1 MKLNIFQKTVE
12 ETKISGNLDPAEGGF
27 DALIQV
33 IDCKEIGWREQARRI
48 IVFATDDT
56 FHSAGDGK
64 LAGIFAPNDGKCHL
78 TDNSY
83 THAVLQDYPSISQ
96 INQKAKEK
104 KISIIFAVT
113 QDHIEVYKKLSE
125 RIESSVSEVLNDD
138 SSNIAKLVMEK
149 YNVNNNIYLMV
160 NNVVLFIHVI
170 FFVGHVI
177 IYRDK
182 GYINR

>member
-1 MKLNIFQKTVE
+1 M
-12 ETKISGNLDPAEGGF
+12 DPAEGGF

-33 IDCKEIGWREQARRI
+33 IDCIEIGWREQARRI

-83 THAVLQDYPSISQ
+83 THAALQDYPSISQ

-138 SSNIAKLVMEK
+138 SSNIAKLVMKK
-149 YNVNNNIYLMV
+149 YNVNNICLMV
-160 NNVVLFIHVI
+160 NNVVLFMHVI
-170 FFVGHVI
+170 FL
-177 IYRDK
+177 
-182 GYINR
+182 